1 MRSTWLSGGSEC
13 DRVSEGFELSN
24 VTALFGRRID
34 VSVVVIGA
42 QILVSGVWIM
52 QQMPDDH
59 QDGATDG
66 DHCSWLAAAP
76 ILLGRFCPV
85 SWGR

>member
-42 QILVSGVWIM
+42 QIRWRPESGVNRA
-52 QQMPDDH
+52 
-59 QDGATDG
+59 GAG
-66 DHCSWLAAAP
+66 S
-76 ILLGRFCPV
+76 GF
-85 SWGR
+85 GG